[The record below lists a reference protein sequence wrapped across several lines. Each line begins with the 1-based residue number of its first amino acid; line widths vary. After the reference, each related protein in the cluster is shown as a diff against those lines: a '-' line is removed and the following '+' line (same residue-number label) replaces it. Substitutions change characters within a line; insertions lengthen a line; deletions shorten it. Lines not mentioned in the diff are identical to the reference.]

1 MKLLPEKTINFSAIL
16 IFCVFVFIT
25 NIFADSVIP
34 LPSGAI
40 LVKENDLG
48 TKLQQAKVGVY
59 KISASVDKVG
69 NFFSKEMKNA
79 GWEGEKQR
87 DGSFMFKNDQE
98 IVMVVIVP
106 PRKPGSSTMFSVTRS
121 SKISKDQLYASKK
134 DKPDKLSFMPLYPKS
149 QQQFLMDLPHN
160 GVSASYS
167 TGDSI
172 NDVVFFYKAQ
182 MLNYRWTLA
191 SETPVAEKEID
202 CPECNKNQV
211 VKDKVFMGQEP
222 KGRSS
227 TASLTFRRSS
237 GEVCIIRIFSSRL
250 SNVLPEISG
259 INDRNTTIL
268 VTYNEKTLS
277 I

>member
-1 MKLLPEKTINFSAIL
+1 MKLLLGKIINLSI
-16 IFCVFVFIT
+16 IFCVSVLIT
-25 NIFADSVIP
+25 NIFADTAIP
-34 LPSGAI
+34 LPNGAV

-48 TKLQQAKVGVY
+48 TELQQVKVGVY
-59 KISASVDKVG
+59 KISAPVERVG
-69 NFFSKEMKNA
+69 NFFSKEMKSL
-79 GWEGEKQR
+79 GWEVEKQR

-106 PRKPGSSTMFSVTRS
+106 PRKPGLSTMFSVTRS
-121 SKISKDQLYASKK
+121 SRISKDQLFASKK

-182 MLNYRWTLA
+182 MLNYRWILT

-202 CPECNKNQV
+202 CPDCNKDQMI
-211 VKDKVFMGQEP
+211 KDKVFMGQEP

-259 INDRNTTIL
+259 LNDRNTTIL
-268 VTYNEKTLS
+268 VTYNEKALR